1 MKASAFEFRFRFWI
15 ILAIY
20 LLGFTAPWNLALHLD
35 GHGANAH
42 VWGLL
47 ATSLT
52 RLTGNAIGIGAAFN
66 LVLVV
71 GILCGLAGALLRT
84 WGTAYLGAGVMRDS
98 SKHGDEVVAY
108 GPYSHVRNPLYVG
121 SWIFTLLLTLLMP
134 ASGAVFTLLALV
146 GFQIRLILSEEA
158 FLAAQPGRFYVWYF
172 DNVPRLLP
180 SLRPL
185 VATGG
190 RKAQWGQALAAEIFM
205 WGVIASF
212 AVLGWRY
219 NTLLLDQCVLVWLG
233 VAMIVRGFA
242 KQPES
247 PRAEETSQQP

>member
-20 LLGFTAPWNLALHLD
+20 LLGFAAPWNLALHLD
-35 GHGANAH
+35 GRGANAH

-52 RLTGNAIGIGAAFN
+52 RVTGGSVGIGVAFN
-66 LVLVV
+66 VVLVV

-84 WGTAYLGAGVMRDS
+84 WGTAYLSADVMRDAAMR
-98 SKHGDEVVAY
+98 GQEMTAG

-121 SWIFTLLLTLLMP
+121 SWIFTLLLALLMP
-134 ASGAVFTLLALV
+134 ASGAVFTLAALIF
-146 GFQIRLILSEEA
+146 FQVRLILGEEA
-158 FLAAQPGRFYVWYF
+158 FLATQPGQFYAWYAE
-172 DNVPRLLP
+172 NVPRLLP

-190 RKAQWGQALAAEIFM
+190 HKAQWGQALLAEIFM
-205 WGVIASF
+205 WGMIISF

-233 VAMIVRGFA
+233 VALIVRGLGVSRKNTA
-242 KQPES
+242 GVEG
-247 PRAEETSQQP
+247 